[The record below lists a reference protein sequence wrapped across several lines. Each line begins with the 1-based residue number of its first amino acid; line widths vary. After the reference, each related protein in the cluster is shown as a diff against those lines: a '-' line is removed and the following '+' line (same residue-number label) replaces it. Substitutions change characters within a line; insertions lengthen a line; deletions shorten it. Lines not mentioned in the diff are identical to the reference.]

1 MHRLGALYL
10 GATLLV
16 AGSSATWAQPT
27 PGGPANRPPPMV
39 ISSTGFDDGGVL
51 PSQFS
56 GLSANPVSPPLSWV
70 NPPAG
75 TMSYVLQLRDMEPLR
90 DRNFVDV
97 IHWFAFNIPGSAM
110 SLAQGVPTT
119 ATLPDGTVQLANFSG
134 KPGFIAPGAPPGA
147 YHHYL
152 VELFALDATLPPSPT
167 ASRDQVLAAMSGHI
181 LGKAVTTFR
190 FHR

>member
-1 MHRLGALYL
+1 MRRLGALQL
-10 GATLLV
+10 SAALLV
-16 AGSSATWAQPT
+16 AVSRSISAQPT
-27 PGGPANRPPPMV
+27 PGVPANRPPPMV
-39 ISSTGFDDGGVL
+39 ITSIGFDDGGVL
-51 PSQFS
+51 QSQFS

-70 NPPAG
+70 NPPNG
-75 TMSYVLQLRDMEPLR
+75 TVSYVLQIRDMEPLR

-97 IHWFAFNIPGSAM
+97 IHWFAFNIPGSST

-152 VELFALDATLPPSPT
+152 VELFALDTALPLSTT

>member
-1 MHRLGALYL
+1 MHRLGSFFL

-16 AGSSATWAQPT
+16 VGSSSIWAQPT
-27 PGGPANRPPPMV
+27 PGGAPNRPTPMV
-39 ISSTGFDDGGVL
+39 ISSTGFEDGGVL

-56 GLSANPVSPPLSWV
+56 GLSANPASPPLSWL

-75 TMSYVLQLRDMEPLR
+75 TMSYVLQVRDMEPLR

-97 IHWFAFNIPGSAM
+97 IHWFAFNIPGSAS
-110 SLAQGVPTT
+110 SLPQGVPAT

-147 YHHYL
+147 YHHYI
-152 VELFALDATLPPSPT
+152 VELFALDTALPLLPT
-167 ASRDQVLAAMSGHI
+167 SKRDQVLAAMSGHI
-181 LGKAVTTFR
+181 LGKAVLTFR

>member
-1 MHRLGALYL
+1 MVGIPFVKFE
-10 GATLLV
+10 AT
-16 AGSSATWAQPT
+16 
-27 PGGPANRPPPMV
+27 RPPPMF
-39 ISSTGFDDGGVL
+39 ISSTGFEDGGVL

-56 GLSANPVSPPLSWV
+56 GLSANPVSPPLSWL

-75 TMSYVLQLRDMEPLR
+75 TVSYVLQVRDMEPLR

-97 IHWFAFNIPGSAM
+97 IHWFAFNIPGTAL
-110 SLAQGVPTT
+110 SLVQGIPNS

-147 YHHYL
+147 YHHYI
-152 VELFALDATLPPSPT
+152 VELFALDTALPLSP
-167 ASRDQVLAAMSGHI
+167 ASTRDQVLAAMSGHI

>member
-1 MHRLGALYL
+1 MHKRGALYL
-10 GATLLV
+10 AATLLGL
-16 AGSSATWAQPT
+16 GSTCVWAQPT
-27 PGGPANRPPPMV
+27 PGGTANRPPPMAF
-39 ISSTGFDDGGVL
+39 SNTGFEDGGIL

-56 GLSANPVSPPLSWV
+56 GLSANPVSPPLSWL

-75 TMSYVLQLRDMEPLR
+75 TRSYVLQVRDMEPLR

-97 IHWFAFNIPGSAM
+97 IHWFAFNIPGSAS
-110 SLAQGVPTT
+110 SLAQGVPTA
-119 ATLPDGTVQLANFSG
+119 ATLPDGTVQLPNFSG

-147 YHHYL
+147 YHHYI
-152 VELFALDATLPPSPT
+152 VELFALDTALPLAPT
-167 ASRDQVLAAMSGHI
+167 SSRDQVLAAMSGHI

>member
-1 MHRLGALYL
+1 MRRLGSVCLSAALL
-10 GATLLV
+10 IV
-16 AGSSATWAQPT
+16 GSSSIWAQPA
-27 PGGPANRPPPMV
+27 PGGAANRPPPMV
-39 ISSTGFDDGGVL
+39 ISSTGFEDGGVL

-56 GLSANPVSPPLSWV
+56 GLSANPVSPPLAWL

-75 TMSYVLQLRDMEPLR
+75 TMSYVLQIRDMEPLR

-97 IHWFAFNIPGSAM
+97 IHWFAFNIPGSAL
-110 SLAQGVPTT
+110 SLAQGVPAV

-147 YHHYL
+147 YHHYI
-152 VELFALDATLPPSPT
+152 VELFALDMALPLPPAS
-167 ASRDQVLAAMSGHI
+167 SRDQVLAAMSGHI

>member
-1 MHRLGALYL
+1 
-10 GATLLV
+10 
-16 AGSSATWAQPT
+16 
-27 PGGPANRPPPMV
+27 MV
-39 ISSTGFDDGGVL
+39 ISSTGFEDGGVL

-56 GLSANPVSPPLSWV
+56 GLSANPASPPLSWL

-75 TMSYVLQLRDMEPLR
+75 TMSYVLQVRDMEPLR

-97 IHWFAFNIPGSAM
+97 IHWFAFNIPGSAS
-110 SLAQGVPTT
+110 SLPQGVPAT

-147 YHHYL
+147 YHHYI
-152 VELFALDATLPPSPT
+152 VELFALDTALPLLPT
-167 ASRDQVLAAMSGHI
+167 SNRDQVLAAMSGHI
-181 LGKAVTTFR
+181 LGKAVLTFR